1 MLNVYFKNLYQ
12 RTMREAYAKADAE
25 IASALLPG
33 GEVLD
38 CGAYNGWMF
47 DTLVKEAHI
56 DASRYFGVEWDKVK
70 VQEGRQ
76 RGLEIVQ
83 GDLNRDLPYAD
94 DEFRCVFALS
104 VLEHLLNPCRFM
116 KQAHR
121 VLAPG
126 GTLVMLTPNISTYFT
141 AALILMG
148 RMPSSGPH
156 PDSDALLK
164 KEELFKV
171 SRDEVEPDSE
181 GDTPLHRHLV
191 VFSYRVL
198 RDYLRMIGFVDIR
211 GYGYGV
217 YPFPNFMQPVLE
229 RIDPFHSHQ
238 MVFIARK
245 AGR

>member
-1 MLNVYFKNLYQ
+1 MLTAYLKNLYQ
-12 RTMREAYAKADAE
+12 RTMREAYNRAGTE
-25 IASALLPG
+25 IASALQPG
-33 GEVLD
+33 GKVLD
-38 CGAYNGWMF
+38 CGANNGWMF
-47 DTLVKEAHI
+47 DTLAKQVNI
-56 DASRYFGVEWDKVK
+56 DPSRYSGVEWDRMKAE
-70 VQEGRQ
+70 EGRQ
-76 RGLEIVQ
+76 RGLDIKQ

-104 VLEHLLNPCRFM
+104 VVEHLLNPCRFM
-116 KQAHR
+116 KESHR

-126 GTLVMLTPNISTYFT
+126 GTLVILTPNISTYFT

-171 SRDEVEPDSE
+171 SKDEIQPDTE
-181 GDTPLHRHLV
+181 RDTPLHRHLI

-198 RDYLRMIGFVDIR
+198 RDYLRMIGFEKIR

-217 YPFPNFMQPVLE
+217 YPFPNFMQPALE

-238 MVFIARK
+238 MVFSATKPAR
-245 AGR
+245 